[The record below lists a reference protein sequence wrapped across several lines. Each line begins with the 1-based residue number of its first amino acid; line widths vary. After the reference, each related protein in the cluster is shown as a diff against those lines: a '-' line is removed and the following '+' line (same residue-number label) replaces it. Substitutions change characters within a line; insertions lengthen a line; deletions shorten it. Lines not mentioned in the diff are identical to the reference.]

1 MFCLLNTHTLNLLS
15 LRHSPHLTCHLI
27 LYKLVAMFPSRD
39 LSLSHIFFFGGQAS
53 RGVATLFN
61 IHHAIINCLRYSADG
76 WGPCRR
82 PSQCDAARQGARVF
96 GQEVLT
102 PEAQLAVS
110 REYLAIFFLA
120 QLGGGYNGVPI
131 DVVREARRRMWGDA
145 SWTAGTSSTSSRVR
159 REDVKLVAEP
169 EEMMNDAAAGGGRDV
184 VGGAASAL
192 LPPDV
197 TLSTDPRM
205 SRVEV
210 MM

>member
-1 MFCLLNTHTLNLLS
+1 M
-15 LRHSPHLTCHLI
+15 
-27 LYKLVAMFPSRD
+27 
-39 LSLSHIFFFGGQAS
+39 
-53 RGVATLFN
+53 
-61 IHHAIINCLRYSADG
+61 
-76 WGPCRR
+76 
-82 PSQCDAARQGARVF
+82 F

-120 QLGGGYNGVPI
+120 QLGGGYNGVPMNVI
-131 DVVREARRRMWGDA
+131 REARRRMWGDA
-145 SWTAGTSSTSSRVR
+145 SWTAGASSTSRV

-169 EEMMNDAAAGGGRDV
+169 EEMNAGAGGSGG
-184 VGGAASAL
+184 GGAATPQ
-192 LPPDV
+192 LPPDI